1 MMNLMQ
7 AKAPGAD
14 SLDLVEATL
23 GKGDN
28 GLDELRELAGLLQAA
43 DVPAAN
49 YEFDLTM
56 ARGLGYY
63 TGPIFETVI
72 SKPNLGSVTGG
83 GRYDNLI
90 GMFRRQSLP
99 TTGTSFGIERIIDLM
114 DALDLYPAELG
125 GTLAQ
130 ALVTVFN
137 ANTREESLRLAGLLR
152 AAGVNTELHL
162 ETRKLGRQI
171 AYADRK
177 GIPLVA
183 IAGPAEIEAGVV
195 KLRRLADGREQS
207 VAMSSAGEAA
217 LALLRGD

>member
-28 GLDELRELAGLLQAA
+28 GLDDLRELAGLLQAA
-43 DVPAAN
+43 DVPADN

-90 GMFRRQSLP
+90 GMFRP
-99 TTGTSFGIERIIDLM
+99 PE
-114 DALDLYPAELG
+114 PANDRHILWHRAHHRSHG
-125 GTLAQ
+125 
-130 ALVTVFN
+130 
-137 ANTREESLRLAGLLR
+137 RAGLVP
-152 AAGVNTELHL
+152 G
-162 ETRKLGRQI
+162 
-171 AYADRK
+171 
-177 GIPLVA
+177 
-183 IAGPAEIEAGVV
+183 
-195 KLRRLADGREQS
+195 
-207 VAMSSAGEAA
+207 
-217 LALLRGD
+217 